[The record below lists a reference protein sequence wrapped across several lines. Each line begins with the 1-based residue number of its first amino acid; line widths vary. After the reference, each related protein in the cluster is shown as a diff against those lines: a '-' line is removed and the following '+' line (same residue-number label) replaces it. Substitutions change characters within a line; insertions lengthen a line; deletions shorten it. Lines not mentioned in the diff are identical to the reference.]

1 MATYVNKLVVQD
13 AGQIKK
19 VGAGDDVQI
28 GGGFTAGSFTGSG
41 SGLTSI
47 PQSGVTNLTS
57 DLSTL
62 TSSVG
67 TAQADATQA
76 LSDAAAAQTTANN
89 AATAA
94 SNAQTDA
101 TNAATAA
108 SNAQMAADNAATAAS
123 NAQTAADNAATAA
136 SNAQSTANS
145 AASDASSAKAATDAA
160 TDQNTAGTIVKRD
173 SSGNFSAGTITADLT
188 GTASQANQWSSSRSV
203 TFAGGDVTG
212 SFSIDGSGDV
222 GSVGLSIGTSTVTD
236 AMLAGSIS
244 DSKLSQI
251 TTANKVADTA
261 LSANIPK
268 LDAATNAFT
277 GSMSIQGSLNVTGP
291 IVSNGEMNVIVH
303 DAFLDLSAGNVGT
316 VAKASG
322 LSFNLKKATG
332 FTAETASAF
341 VAGVLSTSAPTMAMT
356 ATTALAA
363 GDIVEVHGTV
373 GGTNDGLYVVA
384 SVSGTGASTVVTIKG
399 IGGTLPSANVPFAN
413 NQFTAS
419 TGETASVIKVD
430 LAVFAVSGGALT
442 ASGAAAIPA
451 GTFCYNYQA
460 GATESSFA
468 DSWTSLNSVATPT
481 LQDVYGAGTNG
492 IVLTTGRNLLVQKP
506 TSGTAAISLEANA
519 ASTIDIVGA
528 QLDIKTSG
536 SAADVV
542 LTASKSVVVASPLML
557 PTGDGSTVVSSGV
570 GFIQSVAAGVSE
582 GDLLYID
589 TDGVA
594 KKASNSGRKAQ
605 VVALESNGG
614 GTAADKRVTSVRGAK
629 VYITVTGG
637 AAAGDTLYL
646 SSTAGQATKTAPTTN
661 LLQSV
666 GEVIGAAIGSHYP
679 VIFEPRVIVDDL
691 GA

>member
-1 MATYVNKLVVQD
+1 MASYVNKLVVQD

-19 VGAGDDVQI
+19 VGAADSVEI
-28 GGGFTAGSFTGSG
+28 GGAFTAGSFSGSG
-41 SGLTSI
+41 SGLTGI
-47 PQSGVTNLTS
+47 PQSGVADLTS

-62 TSSVG
+62 TTDVG
-67 TAQADATQA
+67 N
-76 LSDAAAAQTTANN
+76 AQTDADN

-94 SNAQTDA
+94 GNAQT
-101 TNAATAA
+101 T
-108 SNAQMAADNAATAAS
+108 ADNAATAAS

-136 SNAQSTANS
+136 SNAQMAADNAATAASNAQSTADGAAT
-145 AASDASSAKAATDAA
+145 AASNAQSTADSAQSDATSAKNATDAA
-160 TDQNTAGTIVKRD
+160 TADNTASTIVKRD
-173 SSGNFSAGTITADLT
+173 SSGNFSAGTITASLT
-188 GTASQANQWSSSRSV
+188 GTASDANQWTNARDIEFS
-203 TFAGGDVTG
+203 GGDVTG
-212 SFSIDGSGDV
+212 TVSGLDGSGNPTATV
-222 GSVGLSIGTSTVTD
+222 LTIGASVVTNS
-236 AMLAGSIS
+236 MLAGSIS
-244 DSKLSQI
+244 DDKLDTISS
-251 TTANKVADTA
+251 AGKVSDSA
-261 LSANIPK
+261 LSSNVPL
-268 LDAATNAFT
+268 LDAASNAFT

-291 IVSNGEMNVIVH
+291 IISNGELNVIVH
-303 DAFLDLSAGNVGT
+303 DAFLDLSAGNTGT
-316 VAKASG
+316 TAKASG
-322 LSFNLKKATG
+322 FSFNLKKAAG
-332 FTAETASAF
+332 FTVETATAF
-341 VAGVLSTSAPTMAMT
+341 VAGVNATSAPTMAIADST
-356 ATTALAA
+356 LSA
-363 GDIVEVHGTV
+363 GDIVEVHGTLN
-373 GGTNDGLYVVA
+373 GTNDGLYVVA
-384 SVSGTGASTVVTIKG
+384 SKTSSIVTIKG
-399 IGGTLPSANVPFAN
+399 IGGTLPSANVPFVN

-442 ASGAAAIPA
+442 ASGAAAIAA

-460 GATESSFA
+460 GATEGSFA
-468 DSWTSLNSVATPT
+468 NSWTSLNSVATPS

-492 IVLTTGRNLLVQKP
+492 IVLTTGRNFSIAKP

-519 ASTIDIVGA
+519 ASKLEVVGA
-528 QLDIKTSG
+528 QLDLKTSG

-557 PTGDGSTVVSSGV
+557 PTGNGSTVVSSGV

-594 KKASNSGRKAQ
+594 KKAVNTGRKAQ
-605 VVALESNGG
+605 VVALESNGSG
-614 GTAADKRVTSVRGAK
+614 SAADKRVASVRGSQ

-646 SSTAGQATKTAPTTN
+646 SSTAGQATTTAPTSN